1 MISKKNSLFQNTIEK
16 QLILSKIDLNEHKD
30 MKSHIDKIF
39 TDPNYYFNDE
49 FNGHPVIIGKKHSKY
64 IISRRSTRKSI
75 HNRMN
80 RISQSKSETSNS
92 KKKDKDKDKSIQKIN
107 LNSINNNNQR
117 QIEHDELKGI
127 YKRFHEITLEN
138 SNERTMN
145 RTKYK
150 NQFIDKE
157 LTEDINNKDYKTLKK
172 EIEHELN
179 FQEQVLNKKKLEDAK
194 IENLTKNISKKIK
207 RPISKLLIT
216 QNEEYRI
223 KKEIQNTFYNE
234 VQNSFQDPLYK
245 WYVTLRDKDIHFIN
259 DGNERN
265 PIWNYYIN
273 KKDENQTVRNP
284 NLFYKTDFNFY
295 QTNNYL
301 KQKIPNKTFYCLK
314 KTLNNTM
321 TDFNKMYIRGRNLL
335 EVEIENSKF
344 LKGRKIILSGN
355 PFAATSALVNTF
367 NFNDKNNKDIIFK
380 NNIDAKD
387 IKKKG
392 RAISTIN

>member
-1 MISKKNSLFQNTIEK
+1 MISKKNSLFQNSIGK

-30 MKSHIDKIF
+30 MKCHIEKIF
-39 TDPNYYFNDE
+39 TDPNYYFHDE
-49 FNGHPVIIGKKHSKY
+49 FNGNPVIIGKKHSKY

-92 KKKDKDKDKSIQKIN
+92 KKKDKDKSMQKIN
-107 LNSINNNNQR
+107 IASINNNQR

-138 SNERTMN
+138 SNERIMN

-150 NQFIDKE
+150 NKFIDKE
-157 LTEDINNKDYKTLKK
+157 LTEDINNKDHKTLKK

-179 FQEQVLNKKKLEDAK
+179 FQEQVLNKKKLDE
-194 IENLTKNISKKIK
+194 IRTENLSKNISKKIK
-207 RPISKLLIT
+207 RPISKLLMT

-223 KKEIQNTFYNE
+223 KKEIQDTFFNE
-234 VQNSFQDPLYK
+234 VQHCFQEPLYK

-259 DGNERN
+259 DGNEKN

-295 QTNNYL
+295 QSNNYL
-301 KQKIPNKTFYCLK
+301 KQKIPNKTFYSLR
-314 KTLNNTM
+314 KTLNDTM
-321 TDFNKMYIRGRNLL
+321 TDFNKMYIRGKNLL
-335 EVEIENSKF
+335 EVEIENSKY

-355 PFAATSALVNTF
+355 PFAPGNPLVNTF
-367 NFNDKNNKDIIFK
+367 NENDKNNKDIIFK
-380 NNIDAKD
+380 NNIDPKD

-392 RAISTIN
+392 RAISTIL

>member
-1 MISKKNSLFQNTIEK
+1 MISKNKSPFQNTLGK

-30 MKSHIDKIF
+30 MKSHIEKVF

-75 HNRMN
+75 HNRLN

-92 KKKDKDKDKSIQKIN
+92 KKNVKDKSMQKIN
-107 LNSINNNNQR
+107 ISSLNNNQR

-127 YKRFHEITLEN
+127 YKRFHEINLEN
-138 SNERTMN
+138 SNERNMN
-145 RTKYK
+145 KTKYK

-223 KKEIQNTFYNE
+223 KKEIQDIFFNE
-234 VQNSFQDPLYK
+234 VQNSFQEPLYK

-259 DGNERN
+259 DGNEKN

-295 QTNNYL
+295 QSNNYL
-301 KQKIPNKTFYCLK
+301 KQKIPNKTFYCIK
-314 KTLNNTM
+314 KNLNETM
-321 TDFNKMYIRGRNLL
+321 TGFNKMYIKGKNLL
-335 EVEIENSKF
+335 DVEIENSKF
-344 LKGRKIILSGN
+344 LKGRKIVLSGN
-355 PFAATSALVNTF
+355 LFSASNALINNY
-367 NFNDKNNKDIIFK
+367 NFNDKNNKDVIFK
-380 NNIDAKD
+380 NNIDAKE

-392 RAISTIN
+392 RAISTIL

>member
-1 MISKKNSLFQNTIEK
+1 MISKKNSLFQNTIGK

-92 KKKDKDKDKSIQKIN
+92 RKKDKDKDKSIQKIN

-150 NQFIDKE
+150 NKFIDKE

-314 KTLNNTM
+314 KNLNDTM